1 MTDYQAKTPTLLALV
16 SFREFFREGAKPN
29 TFVTLSVYPKKPDHG
44 GDHHITVITRSNRL
58 DLVVQFAEHWTS
70 KPKVAGSIPT
80 VVRQIFQLARC
91 GYTLRI
97 TPQTHST
104 PEYITS

>member
-58 DLVVQFAEHWTS
+58 DLVAQSAEHWTS
-70 KPKVAGSIPT
+70 KPKTRFT
-80 VVRQIFQLARC
+80 VRLPPWSGRFFSLPGVDI
-91 GYTLRI
+91 
-97 TPQTHST
+97 HS
-104 PEYITS
+104 E